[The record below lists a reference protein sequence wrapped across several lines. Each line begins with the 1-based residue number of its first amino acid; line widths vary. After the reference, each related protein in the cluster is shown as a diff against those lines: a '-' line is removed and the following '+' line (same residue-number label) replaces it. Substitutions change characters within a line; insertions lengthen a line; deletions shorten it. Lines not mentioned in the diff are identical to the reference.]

1 MSTSEWSSCSWNA
14 CSTDPTYKE
23 KLFLKKSLKENYL
36 VTLKCVKA
44 IYTGLVAG
52 SVAGK
57 YLPTQLFCSKEKI
70 CSCPTALG
78 HLGATYLVLESG
90 WMTDTVF

>member
-1 MSTSEWSSCSWNA
+1 M
-14 CSTDPTYKE
+14 
-23 KLFLKKSLKENYL
+23 
-36 VTLKCVKA
+36 TLKCVKA
-44 IYTGLVAG
+44 TYADLVAG

-57 YLPTQLFCSKEKI
+57 HVPTQLFYSKENI